1 MFLSATAIFLKRYVH
16 DCSSLFS
23 SNLFSKMAQSSS
35 NTNTGVLRE
44 LINRVTELS
53 HAISPPNTSTEINN
67 IFNRRQGP
75 QLEQQ
80 SVASQSQVAETQA
93 TSSRQDSLP
102 IRRNA
107 SSTPTTAFSTRR
119 FFPAA
124 RPPLWRNKKRNNV
137 LQGVDH
143 RPFMQ
148 DLILLSGPNENL
160 VPRQGSR
167 LVLMENG
174 HILTGCRFTKDL
186 SAVAVETNIVQA
198 FEGKIPPNVDIEILT
213 SIHSNLVAPSLA
225 PGQLLDGVMLHR
237 IFKQKPVYVR
247 PSCNLLNTRS
257 SNCSMQVFP
266 GLHVLW
272 S

>member
-1 MFLSATAIFLKRYVH
+1 MFLSATAIFLQRYVH

-124 RPPLWRNKKRNNV
+124 RPPLRRNKKTTFCKV
-137 LQGVDH
+137 LTID
-143 RPFMQ
+143 
-148 DLILLSGPNENL
+148 
-160 VPRQGSR
+160 
-167 LVLMENG
+167 
-174 HILTGCRFTKDL
+174 
-186 SAVAVETNIVQA
+186 
-198 FEGKIPPNVDIEILT
+198 
-213 SIHSNLVAPSLA
+213 
-225 PGQLLDGVMLHR
+225 
-237 IFKQKPVYVR
+237 
-247 PSCNLLNTRS
+247 PSC
-257 SNCSMQVFP
+257 
-266 GLHVLW
+266 GI
-272 S
+272 